1 MLTFTHPWLL
11 LLLALVPALVWL
23 RHFRRSAAVRFSD
36 GEALAQLPASWAVR
50 AQRVMPLLY
59 ALGLSLAVVALA
71 RPRQG
76 LEESRVSAEV
86 VDIVLVVDVS
96 PSMDA
101 LDLAPDELTKRN
113 LITRLDVAK
122 TVLKK
127 FIEARTSDRMSIVA
141 FSQMPYTVCPLTI
154 DQEFLL
160 SQIDRLETG
169 MLGDG
174 TAIGTAIASGT
185 NRLRE
190 SKAKSRIMVLLTD
203 GSNNSGN
210 LTPLNA
216 AQAAKALGFKIY
228 TVGVGKE
235 GLVYIKQKDRFG
247 NQGVGYMESD
257 IDEETLQTI
266 GKETGARFFRAQNL
280 KELDTV
286 YEEIDQME
294 KTEIKNEVFTRYNE
308 RFEWFAAAAAGLLIL
323 EALLSATR
331 LGRVI

>member
-1 MLTFTHPWLL
+1 MTLGHPWLL

-23 RHFRRSAAVRFSD
+23 RHFRRAATVRFSD
-36 GEALAQLPASWAVR
+36 GAALAKLPVSWAVR
-50 AQRVMPLLY
+50 AQRVLPVLY
-59 ALGLSLAVVALA
+59 GAGLVLAVVALA
-71 RPRQG
+71 RPLQG
-76 LEESRVSAEV
+76 TEESRVSSEV

-101 LDLAPDELTKRN
+101 VDLAPEELKKRK
-113 LITRLDVAK
+113 LVTRLDAAQE
-122 TVLKK
+122 VLRR
-127 FIEARTSDRMSIVA
+127 FIEARKDDRMSIVGFA
-141 FSQMPYTVCPLTI
+141 QLPYTLCPLTL
-154 DQEFLL
+154 DHDYLL
-160 SQIDRLETG
+160 SMVDRLKTG

-210 LTPLNA
+210 LTPENA

-235 GLVYIKQKDRFG
+235 GLVRIKQQDRFG
-247 NQGVGYMESD
+247 NEGLGYMQSD
-257 IDEETLQTI
+257 IDEESLKTI
-266 GKETGARFFRAQNL
+266 AKETGGRFFHAQNR
-280 KELDTV
+280 KELDAV
-286 YEEIDQME
+286 YEEIDRME
-294 KTEIKNEVFTRYNE
+294 KTEVKTEVFTHYNE
-308 RFEWFAAAAAGLLIL
+308 RFDLFAAAAIALLAA

-331 LGRVI
+331 LGRIV